1 MIVNCTRF
9 YILALSYS
17 FLASPL
23 LLGEDAPSRV
33 SIGQKIYTEHC
44 ASCHGEH
51 GQGVADKYDE
61 TLYGDKSLDELTRII
76 HDTMPEEDPEKVVS
90 DDAKL
95 VAEYLYDSFYTAE
108 ARAKNQPPRIELVR
122 LTNNQYLN
130 VVADLFTNFLGAST
144 VDDSRGLSAE
154 YFDSKNMSRNKRK
167 IERTDP
173 FVDFDFKDGSPGEGV
188 GKEEFSIR
196 WDGSFIAEETGDYKF
211 TVRSENGFRMWVNN
225 NAKALIDGW
234 VASGGDV
241 VEQTET
247 VQLLGGRAY
256 PIRLDYYKYKGKSAS
271 VELLVQSPH
280 GVQTVIPKRLL
291 SPKRVSESVIV
302 STPFPP
308 DDASLGYERGSSV
321 SQAWVTAATQAA
333 IEIANVVVQRMD
345 RLARTKRDDDKRGEK
360 VKDFC
365 HRFVELAFRRPLT
378 EEQKQLFIEQQFAK
392 SEDLEVAVKR
402 VVLLA
407 LQSPQFLYVE
417 LTDTEVDNYDIAS
430 RLSLGLWDSMPDQQ
444 LLKAA
449 EKGQLLNEKTVRQQ
463 AQRMVRDQRA
473 KFKIRGFFHELLPFH
488 EARGI
493 TKNIEQY
500 PGFDAQLVSDL
511 KTSIELFI
519 DDVVWGEKSDYRE
532 LLLSSDLYLNSRLG
546 KFYDVDIKQEDGFEK
561 ISLDP
566 KQRAGVVTHPFLLS
580 TLAHQETT
588 SPIHRGV
595 FITRK
600 ILSRSLKPPPMAIE
614 FEDSKFDPTLTM
626 REKVAELT
634 KSQACMTCHS
644 TINPLGFSL
653 ENYDAVG
660 RFRTMDKDKPIDATS
675 DFSVSGGKTVR
686 FTGARDV
693 AEYAV
698 QDEMSQRGFIEHLF
712 QHEIKQAS
720 RAYGDN
726 ILETLRSD
734 FAASNFNIQKLITEI
749 NVVAALHGVDQPQGK
764 K

>member
-1 MIVNCTRF
+1 MNCTRF
-9 YILALSYS
+9 YILALSFS
-17 FLASPL
+17 FLTTPL
-23 LLGEDAPSRV
+23 LFGDEASSQI
-33 SIGQKIYTEHC
+33 SIGQKIYIEHC

-61 TLYGDKSLDELTRII
+61 TLYGDKSLDDLTRII
-76 HDTMPEEDPEKVVS
+76 HDTMPEEDPEQVVS
-90 DDAKL
+90 DDAKR

-173 FVDFDFKDGSPGEGV
+173 FIDFEFKDGSPGEGI

-196 WDGSFIAEETGDYKF
+196 WDGSFIAEETGAYKF

-225 NAKALIDGW
+225 NDKALIDGW
-234 VASGGDV
+234 VASGGEV
-241 VEQTET
+241 VEQSET

-256 PIRLDYYKYKGKSAS
+256 PIRLDYYKYKGKTAS

-280 GVQTVIPKRLL
+280 GIQTVIPKRLL

-321 SQAWVTAATQAA
+321 SQAWVSATTQAA
-333 IEIANVVVQRMD
+333 MEIANIVVQRLD
-345 RLARTKRDDDKRGEK
+345 RLAKTNRDDDKRRDK

-365 HRFVELAFRRPLT
+365 YRFVELAFRRPLT
-378 EEQKQLFIEQQFAK
+378 EEQKQLLVENQFAN

-407 LQSPQFLYVE
+407 FQSPQFLYVE
-417 LTDTEVDNYDIAS
+417 LTDTEVDNYDVAS
-430 RLSLGLWDSMPDQQ
+430 RMSLGLWDSLPDQQ
-444 LLKAA
+444 LLKSA

-532 LLLSSDLYLNSRLG
+532 LLLSSDLYLNARLG

-561 ISLDP
+561 IALDP

-614 FEDSKFDPTLTM
+614 FEDSKFAPTLTM

-660 RFRTMDKDKPIDATS
+660 RFRTMDKDKPIDASS
-675 DFSVSGGKTVR
+675 DFSLNGGKTVT

-698 QDEMSQRGFIEHLF
+698 QDEMSQRGFVEHLF

-720 RAYGDN
+720 RAYGEN

-734 FAASNFNIQKLITEI
+734 FAASDFNIQKLIVEI
-749 NVVAALHGVDQPQGK
+749 NVLAALHGVDQPQGK